1 MKCYNKAMQEVA
13 KNYVKHIHCFNY
25 ELIHLF
31 AKTIVAPHVNTLM
44 ETYFQIVKLKG
55 FLKIKGDRKSPQT
68 ATPTSTTEMFLLL
81 FLHQCKK
88 KQKQNK
94 NPQTS

>member
-1 MKCYNKAMQEVA
+1 MQEVV

-31 AKTIVAPHVNTLM
+31 AKTIVALQVNTLM
-44 ETYFQIVKLKG
+44 EAYFQVVKLKG

-68 ATPTSTTEMFLLL
+68 ATPTSTAEMLGFY
-81 FLHQCKK
+81 FYINVKK
-88 KQKQNK
+88 TNK
-94 NPQTS
+94 TTPQTS